1 MSKVRLLIISSF
13 ASGFGLCSI
22 IFAIFTMFSVFSVG
36 SVLRLLLTLGFF
48 VANVIFMAHYHSL
61 MLKDLKIM
69 SKAVSLMKRAS

>member
-22 IFAIFTMFSVFSVG
+22 VFAIFTMVSAFNLGSVF
-36 SVLRLLLTLGFF
+36 RFLLTLGFF
-48 VANVIFMAHYHSL
+48 AANIIFMAHYYSL

-69 SKAVSLMKRAS
+69 SRAVSHIRRAS